1 MPSDNRTN
9 LANAGGG
16 GGRGGG
22 VRPTT
27 WLNWVAQALL
37 GIVVVW
43 FLWGRVAQD
52 LGEFRSVGLQ
62 LQFRPVPIAM
72 AAVVVWVTYGL
83 LIAAW
88 RAILGGWNQQL
99 SFRSSVW
106 IWCVSNLGRY
116 LPGKIWS
123 LAGLAV
129 LATREGVQGWSAA
142 GSALVMQAMAIA
154 TGAAVAFAFLPQA
167 DSPLPL
173 VAGFAIAAIT
183 VAALMA
189 KPVVRQI
196 SRLAGKTVE
205 LEALPPRTILLA
217 TGVTLASWLMYGTAF
232 WLLARGIT
240 PDVVPPLT
248 LAVGSFAA
256 AYIVGLLAVFA
267 PGGLI
272 VREGVLMALLAPSVG
287 TGPALALSIGSRLL
301 LTATEVVAALVAL
314 MMRPRAG
321 ESA

>member
-1 MPSDNRTN
+1 MPSEDGNN
-9 LANAGGG
+9 LAQG
-16 GGRGGG
+16 GGG
-22 VRPTT
+22 VRRTT
-27 WLNWVAQALL
+27 WLSWAAQALL

-62 LQFRPVPIAM
+62 LQFHPAPIAL

-88 RAILGGWNQQL
+88 RAVLGGWNQQL
-99 SFRSSVW
+99 SFRSSVR

-123 LAGLAV
+123 IAGLAV

-142 GSALVMQAMAIA
+142 GSALVMQAMAIG
-154 TGAAVAFAFLPQA
+154 TGAAVAVAFLPQV
-167 DSPLPL
+167 DSQLPL
-173 VAGFAIAAIT
+173 VAGLAMAAIS
-183 VAALMA
+183 VVALMA
-189 KPVVRQI
+189 KPVVRGI

-205 LEALPPRTILLA
+205 LEALPARTILLA
-217 TGVTLASWLMYGTAF
+217 TVVTLVSWLMYGMAF

-240 PDVVPPLT
+240 PDVGPPLT
-248 LAVGSFAA
+248 LAVGAFAA

-267 PGGLI
+267 PGGLG
-272 VREGVLMALLAPSVG
+272 VREGVLMVLLAPSVG
-287 TGPALALSIGSRLL
+287 TGPALVFSIGSRLL
-301 LTATEVVAALVAL
+301 LTATEVVAALVGL
-314 MMRPRAG
+314 MMRTRAG
-321 ESA
+321 EGA